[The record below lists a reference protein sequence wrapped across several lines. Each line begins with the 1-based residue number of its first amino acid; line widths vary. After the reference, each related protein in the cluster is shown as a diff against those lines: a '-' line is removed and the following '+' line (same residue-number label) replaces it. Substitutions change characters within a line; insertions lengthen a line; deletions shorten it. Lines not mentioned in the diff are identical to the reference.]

1 MFPKSPFQKAENLL
15 FRLIRGYTR
24 MSPVRKGKATLMN
37 LAIRLPVSRPEPE
50 IVKLRDGR
58 QFCLYLRS
66 SQNMYSGVYFYG
78 EYERVISQMVKEM
91 VRSGDICF
99 DLGANLGWYTTLMSR
114 LCGPNGQVHAF
125 EPVPFIFEQLQ
136 KNVTLSKGLSNCCLN
151 NIAVSNSEGKTS
163 MHVFT
168 GLPNGHSSLSAMNRA
183 DFSKFEC
190 RMSTVNQY
198 IAEQSIREV
207 DFVKCDIEGA
217 ELLALRGATR
227 LFKQK
232 VPPVWIIEISKET
245 LRGFG
250 NLPNE
255 IICFMKEQAP
265 YQFFAI
271 DEARGDLN
279 PIDGFAAEDIGA
291 NVLCIPKG
299 INTDRLPAVLRKR

>member
-1 MFPKSPFQKAENLL
+1 MSTKSHFQKAENLL

-37 LAIRLPVSRPEPE
+37 FALRLPISRPEPE

-58 QFCLYLRS
+58 QFCLYMRTS
-66 SQNMYSGVYFYG
+66 PNMYPGVYFYG
-78 EYERVISQMVKEM
+78 EYERGISQIVKGM

-136 KNVTLSKGLSNCCLN
+136 KNVALSKCLSNCRLN
-151 NIAVSNSEGKTS
+151 NIAVSNSEGKAS
-163 MHVFT
+163 MHVFA

-183 DFSKFEC
+183 DFSEFEC
-190 RMSTVNQY
+190 RMSTLNQY
-198 IAEQSIREV
+198 IAEQSIKEV

-217 ELLALRGATR
+217 ELLALQGATR
-227 LFKQK
+227 LFRQK
-232 VPPVWIIEISKET
+232 VPPVWIIESSKVT
-245 LRGFG
+245 LSGFG
-250 NLPNE
+250 NLPDE

-271 DEARGDLN
+271 DDVRGGVN
-279 PIDGFAAEDIGA
+279 PIDGFAVEDIGA
-291 NVLCIPKG
+291 NVLCIPEG
-299 INTDRLPAVLRKR
+299 ISADRLPAVLRKR